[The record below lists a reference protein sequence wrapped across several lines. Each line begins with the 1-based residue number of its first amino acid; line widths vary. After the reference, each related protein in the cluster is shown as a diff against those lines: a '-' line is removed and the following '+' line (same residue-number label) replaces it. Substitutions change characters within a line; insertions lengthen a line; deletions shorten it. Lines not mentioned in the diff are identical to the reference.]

1 MTIELFTQLIGSVG
15 FPIAACIVMFM
26 QNNKMQETLANL
38 SNTLSVMT
46 ERLQHIEH
54 DINKGDKANE

>member
-54 DINKGDKANE
+54 DISKGDKANE

>member
-54 DINKGDKANE
+54 DISMGDKANE